1 MQRPLPEE
9 YNPYFGKYIA
19 LVGDGPYADRLKENT
34 QKTLQFFQQLPEEK
48 HEYRYAPGKWTPK
61 DVLMHCIDTERG
73 MSFRALLAARG
84 DSKTPI
90 HTMDED
96 MFASNVDTSARS
108 MYSLLAEFTAVRTA
122 TEMLLSNV
130 PESKTMWTSSVVG
143 YDTSVRA
150 QAYIM
155 LGHVQHHLNVLQERY
170 L

>member
-1 MQRPLPEE
+1 MILNYVAELIHTQVREAVPV
-9 YNPYFGKYIA
+9 FQSWSA
-19 LVGDGPYADRLKENT
+19 ADW
-34 QKTLQFFQQLPEEK
+34 Q
-48 HEYRYAPGKWTPK
+48 YRYAPGKWTQK

-73 MSFRALLAARG
+73 MSFRALRAARG

-96 MFASNVDTSARS
+96 MFAINVDTSARS

-122 TEMLLSNV
+122 TEMLLTNV
-130 PESKTMWTSSVVG
+130 PESKMTWTCSVVG

-150 QAYIM
+150 QAYIL